1 MCNRRL
7 FISKSFVALLLIIS
21 FVPMAAC
28 SQQTTDTN
36 STNTKSLTASS
47 EVQTTKH
54 FDLNGYSYQGVSSE
68 AELVSALVIE
78 ENSSGKWVSKLNGTE
93 VPYTGIISNSYGTWY
108 VENGEVAFSKNGSF
122 SDYQGVKWVYTDGKA
137 LKESETTTTTQTTKP
152 SRTTLVYPKQSDY
165 VAEHNVE
172 IFSEE
177 LEVYEYINIRYG
189 PSQTDY
195 DVVKKVD
202 NASFAKGLTNNV
214 NGWVFVNVDG
224 TKGWVRADLV
234 LHMDD
239 NGEVGDVAKP
249 VLYLYPENKTDVSVK
264 LTLKDSSFSC
274 TYPDYGKG
282 WNVTAYP
289 SGKLINKADKKEYSY
304 LYWELNSNM
313 KFDFSKGFIVK
324 GSDTASFLQK
334 TLSDIG
340 LQPKEYNEFI
350 VYWLPRMQNND
361 YNLISFQT
369 TTYTN
374 NVKLNISP
382 KPDSVLRVNMAYKTL
397 NIKEAAQKKKA
408 LRKQQFPR
416 FERKGFT
423 VVEWGG
429 EEVTE

>member
-1 MCNRRL
+1 MLDRRTIIL
-7 FISKSFVALLLIIS
+7 KSFVSVLLILS
-21 FVPMAAC
+21 CVLMAAC

-36 STNTKSLTASS
+36 STNTSSLTASS

-68 AELVSALVIE
+68 AELVSALVVE

-108 VENGEVAFSKNGSF
+108 VENGEVAFSKNGTF

-172 IFSEE
+172 IFSYDLE
-177 LEVYEYINIRYG
+177 LYTDYINIRYG
-189 PSQTDY
+189 PSKTDY
-195 DVVKKVD
+195 DVVGRVE
-202 NASFAKGLTNNV
+202 NGGFGKGLTNDV
-214 NGWVFVNVDG
+214 NGWVFVNIDG
-224 TKGWVRADLV
+224 TKGWIRSDLV
-234 LHMDD
+234 LHMDG
-239 NGEVGDVAKP
+239 NGEIDGIAKP
-249 VLYLYPENKTDVSVK
+249 VLYLYPEKKTDVSVK
-264 LTLKDSSFSC
+264 LTLKDATFSC
-274 TYPDYGKG
+274 TYPEYGKG

-289 SGKLINKADKKEYSY
+289 SGKLINKADMREYSY
-304 LYWELNSNM
+304 LYWELDSNM

-334 TLSDIG
+334 TLSEIG
-340 LQPKEYNEFI
+340 LKPKEYNEFI
-350 VYWLPRMQNND
+350 VYWLPRMQGNE

-369 TTYTN
+369 KSYTE
-374 NVKLNISP
+374 NVRLNISP
-382 KPDSVLRVNMAYKTL
+382 EPDSVLRVNMAYKALST
-397 NIKEAAQKKKA
+397 KEAKAKNKTLKAQK
-408 LRKQQFPR
+408 FPKFKR
-416 FERKGFT
+416 TGFT

-429 EEVTE
+429 EEVH